1 MTRKSAVHE
10 LPGVDLGFRPR
21 SYFWP
26 LGLET
31 HLLARVKGTER
42 KAALKQL
49 IDAGR
54 MDDIPDFL
62 AHSTLSEADRQALGR
77 IHPAF
82 MGGEYLPDLSQNEVM
97 IASITIAST
106 TQDVTSVYARRGKQ
120 RIYYR
125 VVDEYGGETLSGR
138 NTRTSTQPLTLGQLE
153 KFFNGAWSIF
163 DVLEMNF
170 DDYDVARMLDFIVN
184 IESPFYPEI
193 GMLYGVRIKAW
204 AAARRAELGRDQID
218 GEDLESATTVG
229 SSPHSEQA
237 ALKPRDTFPLTSLH
251 EKDRSQS
258 MSTVLAFKNRERS
271 SPAIE
276 NGKSRRR
283 VA

>member
-1 MTRKSAVHE
+1 MIGKSAVPD
-10 LPGVDLGFRPR
+10 LSGVDLDFRPR

-31 HLLARVKGTER
+31 HLLARVKGAER

-54 MDDIPDFL
+54 LDDIPDFI
-62 AHSTLSEADRQALGR
+62 AHSALSEADRQALAR
-77 IHPAF
+77 IHPAL
-82 MGGEYLPDLSQNEVM
+82 MGGEYLPDLSQNEVV

-106 TQDVTSVYARRGKQ
+106 TQDVTSVYARRCRK

-138 NTRTSTQPLTLGQLE
+138 NTRTSTQPLALGQLE

-170 DDYDVARMLDFIVN
+170 QEFDLARMLGFVVR
-184 IESPFYPEI
+184 IESSFYPEI
-193 GMLYGVRIKAW
+193 ETLYGLRIKAW
-204 AAARRAELGRDQID
+204 ATARRAELGLDKID
-218 GEDLESATTVG
+218 EKDHESATTVG
-229 SSPHSEQA
+229 SGPH
-237 ALKPRDTFPLTSLH
+237 
-251 EKDRSQS
+251 
-258 MSTVLAFKNRERS
+258 RE
-271 SPAIE
+271 
-276 NGKSRRR
+276 
-283 VA
+283 